1 MDTVDSTVVRRTIEK
16 HEPIED
22 LELNFRLLNKG
33 IDPHDA
39 IVLQDILESQG
50 RIEYNAETRCFTTS
64 YESDNRSDSL
74 SNLS

>member
-1 MDTVDSTVVRRTIEK
+1 MDTADTTVVRRTIEK

-22 LELNFRLLNKG
+22 LELNFRLFDEG

-39 IVLQDILESQG
+39 IVIQDILESQG
-50 RIEYNAETRCFTTS
+50 RIEYNTETRCFTTS
-64 YESDNRSDSL
+64 YESDNRSDNL